1 MNQRVVVT
9 GIGMV
14 TPLGHTTTSTWEAL
28 ESGRTG
34 TARITAFD
42 PEGFASQVAG
52 EVTDW
57 QPESYFD
64 KKTVRRTDRFV
75 QFAFKAADEAL
86 EEAQLEI
93 TEDNANRIA
102 VIVGTSMG
110 GLGSLSR
117 EYDVLKEKGPNRVS
131 PFLLP
136 LMLPDMASGQLSIR
150 LGTKAANYA
159 IASACSSSADALGEA
174 SNMIKRGEADVVI
187 AGGSESTIVPIVVA
201 GFAAAKALTN
211 ANNEPE
217 CASRPFDLQRDGF
230 VIAEGAAILIL
241 EAEDHALK
249 RGATP
254 LAEFAAYAA
263 TSDAH
268 HVTQPPE
275 DAAGA
280 AGAMEL
286 AIQKAAL
293 MPDEIDYINAHGT
306 STPLND
312 KAETQAIKRAFG
324 EEVAATIPISST
336 KSMTGHLLG
345 AAGAVEAG
353 ISVCV
358 LRKGVVPPTINYHS
372 PDPDCD
378 LDYVPNIAR
387 ALPVRTVLSN
397 SFGFGGH
404 NSSLLFRQ
412 WND

>member
-1 MNQRVVVT
+1 
-9 GIGMV
+9 MV
-14 TPLGHTTTSTWEAL
+14 TPLGHDTDSTWQSL
-28 ESGRTG
+28 VNGKTG

-42 PEGFASQVAG
+42 PDGFASQVAG
-52 EVTDW
+52 EVKNW
-57 QPESYFD
+57 EPESYLD
-64 KKTVRRTDRFV
+64 RKTIRRTDRFV

-93 TEDNANRIA
+93 TKENAERIG
-102 VIVGTSMG
+102 VLVGTSMG
-110 GLGSLSR
+110 GLVSLSR
-117 EYDVLKEKGPNRVS
+117 EYDVLKERGPNRVS

-150 LGTKAANYA
+150 LGARAANYA
-159 IASACSSSADALGEA
+159 IASACSSGADALGEA
-174 SNMIKRGEADVVI
+174 ANLIRRGDADVVL
-187 AGGSESTIVPIVVA
+187 AGGSEATIAPIVVA

-211 ANNEPE
+211 ANNEPDS
-217 CASRPFDLQRDGF
+217 ASRPFDSQRDGF
-230 VIAEGAAILIL
+230 VIAEGAAVLVL
-241 EAEDHALK
+241 ESEKHALQ
-249 RGATP
+249 RGAKP

-268 HVTQPPE
+268 HVTQPLD

-280 AGAMEL
+280 AKAMEL
-286 AIQKAAL
+286 AVHRAGMK
-293 MPDEIDYINAHGT
+293 PDEIDYINAHGT

-353 ISVCV
+353 ISVSA
-358 LRKGVVPPTINYHS
+358 LMHGVIPPTINYRS

-378 LDYVPNIAR
+378 LDYVPNVAR
-387 ALPVRTVLSN
+387 AMAIRTVLSN

-412 WND
+412 WDE

>member
-1 MNQRVVVT
+1 
-9 GIGMV
+9 MV
-14 TPLGHTTTSTWEAL
+14 TPLGHDTDSTWQSL
-28 ESGRTG
+28 VNGKTG

-42 PEGFASQVAG
+42 PDGFASQVAG
-52 EVTDW
+52 EVKNW
-57 QPESYFD
+57 EPESYLD
-64 KKTVRRTDRFV
+64 RKTIRRTDRFV

-93 TEDNANRIA
+93 TKENAERIG
-102 VIVGTSMG
+102 VLVGTSMG
-110 GLGSLSR
+110 GLVSLSR
-117 EYDVLKEKGPNRVS
+117 EYDVLKERGPNRVS

-150 LGTKAANYA
+150 LGARAANYA
-159 IASACSSSADALGEA
+159 IASACSSGADALGEA
-174 SNMIKRGEADVVI
+174 ANLIRRGDADVVL
-187 AGGSESTIVPIVVA
+187 AGGSEATIAPIVVA

-211 ANNEPE
+211 ANNEPDS
-217 CASRPFDLQRDGF
+217 ASRPFDSQRDGF
-230 VIAEGAAILIL
+230 VIAEGAAVLVL
-241 EAEDHALK
+241 ESEKHALQ
-249 RGATP
+249 RGAKP

-268 HVTQPPE
+268 HVTQPLD

-280 AGAMEL
+280 AKAMEL
-286 AIQKAAL
+286 AVHRAGMK
-293 MPDEIDYINAHGT
+293 PDEIDYINAHGT

-353 ISVCV
+353 ISVSA
-358 LRKGVVPPTINYHS
+358 LMHGVIPPTINYRS

-378 LDYVPNIAR
+378 LDYVPNVAR
-387 ALPVRTVLSN
+387 AMAIRTVLSN
-397 SFGFGGH
+397 SFGFGGT
-404 NSSLLFRQ
+404 NGTLVFRSM
-412 WND
+412 

>member
-1 MNQRVVVT
+1 MSQRIAVT
-9 GIGMV
+9 GVGMV
-14 TPLGHTTTSTWEAL
+14 TPLGHTTDSTWQSL
-28 ESGRTG
+28 ISGETG
-34 TARITAFD
+34 TARIAAFD
-42 PEGFASQVAG
+42 PDGFASQVAG
-52 EVTDW
+52 EVKDW
-57 QPESYFD
+57 NPESYLD
-64 KKTVRRTDRFV
+64 KKTIRRTDRFV

-93 TEDNANRIA
+93 TKENASRIA
-102 VIVGTSMG
+102 VLVGTSMG
-110 GLGSLSR
+110 GLVSLSR
-117 EYDVLKEKGPNRVS
+117 EYDVLKERGPNRVS

-150 LGTKAANYA
+150 LGARAANYA
-159 IASACSSSADALGEA
+159 IASACSSGADALGEA
-174 SNMIKRGEADVVI
+174 ANLIRRGDADVVL
-187 AGGSESTIVPIVVA
+187 AGGSEATIVPIVVA

-211 ANNEPE
+211 ANDEPG
-217 CASRPFDLQRDGF
+217 CASRPFDSQRDGF

-241 EAEDHALK
+241 ESENHALQ
-249 RGATP
+249 RGAKP

-268 HVTQPPE
+268 HVTQPLG

-280 AGAMEL
+280 ANAMEL
-286 AIQKAAL
+286 AVHRAGI

-353 ISVCV
+353 ISVSV
-358 LRKGVVPPTINYHS
+358 LKNGVIPPTINYRS
-372 PDPDCD
+372 PDPDCN
-378 LDYVPNIAR
+378 LDYVPNVAR
-387 ALPVRTVLSN
+387 ALPIRAVLSN

-404 NSSLLFRQ
+404 NSSLIFRQ
-412 WND
+412 WDE

>member
-1 MNQRVVVT
+1 MSQRVAVT
-9 GIGMV
+9 GVGMV
-14 TPLGHTTTSTWEAL
+14 TPLGHDTDSTWQSL
-28 ESGRTG
+28 VNGKTG

-42 PEGFASQVAG
+42 PDGFPSQVAG
-52 EVTDW
+52 EVKNW
-57 QPESYFD
+57 EPESYLD
-64 KKTVRRTDRFV
+64 RKTIRRTDRFV

-93 TEDNANRIA
+93 TKENAERIG
-102 VIVGTSMG
+102 VLVGTSMG
-110 GLGSLSR
+110 GLVSLSR
-117 EYDVLKEKGPNRVS
+117 EYDVLKERGPNRVS

-150 LGTKAANYA
+150 LGARAANYA
-159 IASACSSSADALGEA
+159 IASACSSGADALGEA
-174 SNMIKRGEADVVI
+174 ANLIRRGDADVVL
-187 AGGSESTIVPIVVA
+187 AGGSEATIAPIVVA

-211 ANNEPE
+211 ANNEPDS
-217 CASRPFDLQRDGF
+217 ASRPFDSQRDGF
-230 VIAEGAAILIL
+230 VIAEGAAVLVL
-241 EAEDHALK
+241 ESEKHALQ
-249 RGATP
+249 RGAKP

-268 HVTQPPE
+268 HVTQPLD

-280 AGAMEL
+280 ANAMEL
-286 AIQKAAL
+286 AVHRAGMK
-293 MPDEIDYINAHGT
+293 PDEIDYINAHGT

-353 ISVCV
+353 ISVSA
-358 LRKGVVPPTINYHS
+358 LTHGVIPPTINYRS

-378 LDYVPNIAR
+378 LDYVPNVAR
-387 ALPVRTVLSN
+387 AMAIRTVLSN

-412 WND
+412 WDE

>member
-1 MNQRVVVT
+1 MSQRVAVT
-9 GIGMV
+9 GVGMV
-14 TPLGHTTTSTWEAL
+14 TPLGHDTDSTWQSL
-28 ESGRTG
+28 VNGKTG

-42 PEGFASQVAG
+42 PDGFASQVAG
-52 EVTDW
+52 EVKNW
-57 QPESYFD
+57 EPESYLD
-64 KKTVRRTDRFV
+64 RKTIRRTDRFV

-93 TEDNANRIA
+93 TKENAERIG
-102 VIVGTSMG
+102 VLVGTSMG
-110 GLGSLSR
+110 GLVSLSR
-117 EYDVLKEKGPNRVS
+117 EYDVLKERGPNRVS

-150 LGTKAANYA
+150 LGARAANYA
-159 IASACSSSADALGEA
+159 IASACSSGADALGEA
-174 SNMIKRGEADVVI
+174 ANLIRRGDADVVL
-187 AGGSESTIVPIVVA
+187 AGGSEATIAPIVVA
-201 GFAAAKALTN
+201 GIAAAKALTN
-211 ANNEPE
+211 ANNEPDS
-217 CASRPFDLQRDGF
+217 ASRPFDSQRDGF
-230 VIAEGAAILIL
+230 VIAEGAAVLVL
-241 EAEDHALK
+241 ESEKHALQ
-249 RGATP
+249 RGAKP

-268 HVTQPPE
+268 HVTQPLD

-280 AGAMEL
+280 AKAMEL
-286 AIQKAAL
+286 AVHRAGMK
-293 MPDEIDYINAHGT
+293 PDEIDYINAHGT

-353 ISVCV
+353 ISVSA
-358 LRKGVVPPTINYHS
+358 LMHGVIPPTINYRS

-378 LDYVPNIAR
+378 LDYVPNVAR
-387 ALPVRTVLSN
+387 AMAIRTVLSN

-412 WND
+412 WDE